1 MKLNIEGLNKA
12 KLVKAL
18 YDNALPTEKTKDD
31 EEITLKTIK
40 RFLDK
45 DRKINVING
54 KNIKVDTGRSKLSSG
69 VYDKFNGE
77 FAAAK
82 AIHQLKCNYDYV
94 PLYGMT
100 LEKTIDELSKYN
112 ENDDYVYT
120 IFNGHY
126 IYSDSLDIESI
137 VKSFYNMDL
146 DIFNHSKKSK
156 EINEVEKS
164 ELIWLKKRYS
174 IIDYYY
180 ALGKGLIPDNL
191 LDSWKEDLCNYIG
204 ESLYGEEINTFLYML
219 ENDLTDPFEV
229 VKPLQNVAL
238 ILKMQ
243 DKYGRK
249 K

>member
-1 MKLNIEGLNKA
+1 MKINIEGLNKA

-77 FAAAK
+77 FAAVK
-82 AIHQLKCNYDYV
+82 AIHNLKFMYEYV

-100 LEKTIDELSKYN
+100 LEKTIDELNKYN
-112 ENDDYVYT
+112 ENDDYAYT
-120 IFNGHY
+120 VFNGHY
-126 IYSDSLDIESI
+126 IYSDNLDIESI
-137 VKSFYNMDL
+137 VKSFYDMDL
-146 DIFNHSKKSK
+146 DKFNHSKKSK
-156 EINEVEKS
+156 ELNEVEKS
-164 ELIWLKKRYS
+164 ELLWLRKKYN

-180 ALGKGLIPDNL
+180 ALGNGLIPDNL
-191 LDSWKEDLCNYIG
+191 LDNWKEDLYDYIG

-229 VKPLQNVAL
+229 VKLLQNVAL

-243 DKYGRK
+243 DKYGRRK
-249 K
+249 

>member
-77 FAAAK
+77 FAAVK
-82 AIHQLKCNYDYV
+82 AIHNLKFMYEYV

-100 LEKTIDELSKYN
+100 LEKTIDELNKYN
-112 ENDDYVYT
+112 ENDDYAYT
-120 IFNGHY
+120 VFNGHY
-126 IYSDSLDIESI
+126 IYSDNLDIESI
-137 VKSFYNMDL
+137 VKSFYDMDL
-146 DIFNHSKKSK
+146 DKFNHSKKSK
-156 EINEVEKS
+156 ELNEVEKS
-164 ELIWLKKRYS
+164 ELLWLRKKYN

-180 ALGKGLIPDNL
+180 ALGNGLIPDNL
-191 LDSWKEDLCNYIG
+191 LDNWKEDLYDYIG

-229 VKPLQNVAL
+229 VKLLQNVAL

-243 DKYGRK
+243 DKYGRRK
-249 K
+249 

>member
-82 AIHQLKCNYDYV
+82 AIHNLKFMYEYV

-120 IFNGHY
+120 
-126 IYSDSLDIESI
+126 
-137 VKSFYNMDL
+137 
-146 DIFNHSKKSK
+146 
-156 EINEVEKS
+156 
-164 ELIWLKKRYS
+164 
-174 IIDYYY
+174 
-180 ALGKGLIPDNL
+180 
-191 LDSWKEDLCNYIG
+191 
-204 ESLYGEEINTFLYML
+204 
-219 ENDLTDPFEV
+219 
-229 VKPLQNVAL
+229 
-238 ILKMQ
+238 
-243 DKYGRK
+243 
-249 K
+249 

>member
-1 MKLNIEGLNKA
+1 MKINIEGLDKA
-12 KLVKAL
+12 KLVKVL
-18 YDNALPTEKTKDD
+18 YDNALPTEKTKD
-31 EEITLKTIK
+31 EEITLKNIQ
-40 RFLDK
+40 RLLNK

-82 AIHQLKCNYDYV
+82 AIHQLKCNYEYV

-120 IFNGHY
+120 VFNGHY
-126 IYSDSLDIESI
+126 IYSDNLDIESM
-137 VKSFYNMDL
+137 VKSFYDMDL
-146 DIFNHSKKSK
+146 DKFNHSKKSK

-164 ELIWLKKRYS
+164 ELLWLRKKYS

-180 ALGKGLIPDNL
+180 AIGSGLISDNL
-191 LDSWKEDLCNYIG
+191 LDNWKEDLYDYVG

-243 DKYGRK
+243 DKYGRR
-249 K
+249 

>member
-94 PLYGMT
+94 PLYKKENNKEWEEAT
-100 LEKTIDELSKYN
+100 NYLEI
-112 ENDDYVYT
+112 
-120 IFNGHY
+120 
-126 IYSDSLDIESI
+126 
-137 VKSFYNMDL
+137 
-146 DIFNHSKKSK
+146 
-156 EINEVEKS
+156 
-164 ELIWLKKRYS
+164 
-174 IIDYYY
+174 
-180 ALGKGLIPDNL
+180 
-191 LDSWKEDLCNYIG
+191 
-204 ESLYGEEINTFLYML
+204 
-219 ENDLTDPFEV
+219 
-229 VKPLQNVAL
+229 
-238 ILKMQ
+238 
-243 DKYGRK
+243 
-249 K
+249 